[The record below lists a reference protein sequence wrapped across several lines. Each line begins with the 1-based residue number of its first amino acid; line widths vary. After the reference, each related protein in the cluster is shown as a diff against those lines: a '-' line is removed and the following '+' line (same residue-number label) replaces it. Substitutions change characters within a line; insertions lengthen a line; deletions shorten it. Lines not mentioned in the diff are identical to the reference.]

1 MDKSSV
7 YLQQFIDFRLK
18 RGSPDSAP
26 MEDLIFDMLLEEFS
40 DYRMVLQA
48 KFENPLSASIG
59 SKPDVIIAR
68 IVNPSIFIGRE
79 SGKIVEVAE

>member
-1 MDKSSV
+1 M
-7 YLQQFIDFRLK
+7 YLWQFIDFQLK

-26 MEDLIFDMLLEEFS
+26 LEDLIFDIIVDEFS

-59 SKPDVIIAR
+59 RKPDVIIAR
-68 IVNPSIFIGRE
+68 IVNPSIFIGKE
-79 SGKIVEVAE
+79 SGKIVEVAD